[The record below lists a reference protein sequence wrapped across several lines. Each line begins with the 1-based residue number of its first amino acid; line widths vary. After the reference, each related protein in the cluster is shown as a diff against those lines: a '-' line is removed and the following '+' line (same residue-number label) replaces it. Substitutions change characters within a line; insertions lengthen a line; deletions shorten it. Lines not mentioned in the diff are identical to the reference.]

1 MKGFMSALRLKR
13 IYHSRHWMRVSV
25 AIFLFNITMLKCA
38 VCQSIP
44 PNKYGL
50 IVINKTNILKNEI
63 AQDSNQKMEDLRK
76 LIPGVI
82 LDLKYATVDNFMHEK
97 LYPFTNTTF
106 LRKPAADSLKKVIAY
121 LRKRNLTVKIF
132 DAYRPYSVTEKMW
145 EKVKDSR
152 YAADPSKGSGHNRG
166 AAVDLT
172 LVDLKTGKE
181 LNMGTGFDNF
191 SDNAHI
197 DFTSLPQEVLNN
209 RNILREAMEKFGF
222 IQLSTEWWYY
232 YLPHSSS
239 YELLN
244 IPFADLKKMDR
255 EGNN

>member
-1 MKGFMSALRLKR
+1 MKGFMSALRLRR
-13 IYHSRHWMRVSV
+13 IYHSNHWMRVSV

-50 IVINKTNILKNEI
+50 IVIDKTNILKNEI
-63 AQDSNQKMEDLRK
+63 AQDSNQKMGDLRK
-76 LIPGVI
+76 LIPGII

-97 LYPFTNTTF
+97 LYPSTNTTF

-166 AAVDLT
+166 AAVALASGR
-172 LVDLKTGKE
+172 TGHVE
-181 LNMGTGFDNF
+181 AVETVRRQRLGAAGTGGDARTGQSLRSGALEAERDPACGAGRRVSGRLQRRNMG
-191 SDNAHI
+191 
-197 DFTSLPQEVLNN
+197 
-209 RNILREAMEKFGF
+209 
-222 IQLSTEWWYY
+222 
-232 YLPHSSS
+232 
-239 YELLN
+239 
-244 IPFADLKKMDR
+244 
-255 EGNN
+255 